1 MNIDVIQPNRDW
13 LHCSTSTATKR
24 SDNFDLFS
32 AASEV
37 KNRERVEE
45 FCRVSNRMEPDS
57 EAKQSGERITMP
69 ESELGRKEP
78 EASKEQPVK
87 KEVAENSHQMEGQQE
102 QGGTSCSQ
110 STGHS
115 PQEPAKVGTVGNKYR
130 TVADMVTDAG
140 VGGVL
145 HKRLLGAVNK
155 NKLKLV
161 DALMIESGRPGM
173 LTLVECEEPPYF
185 KCVLLEEHDPLFS
198 RREFAPARRSQQEAP
213 KEAVTLQTSMETE
226 KATVEEAVSKQKRK
240 DNEIERRRGRRMSR
254 VTSTVA
260 MSRGLDLLPVP
271 FVLVHRGARRTKRV
285 IKKVDSTMQKS

>member
-13 LHCSTSTATKR
+13 LHCSTSTAIKR

-145 HKRLLGAVNK
+145 QEIVRSSEQKQVEIGGRIDDRVREARNANTRGMRGAAIFQVCS
-155 NKLKLV
+155 V
-161 DALMIESGRPGM
+161 GRTRP
-173 LTLVECEEPPYF
+173 VI
-185 KCVLLEEHDPLFS
+185 
-198 RREFAPARRSQQEAP
+198 QQ
-213 KEAVTLQTSMETE
+213 KGVCTSTE
-226 KATVEEAVSKQKRK
+226 KSTRSAQGSCDVANKYGNGKSNGGGSSVKTEAKETTKS
-240 DNEIERRRGRRMSR
+240 NEG
-254 VTSTVA
+254 
-260 MSRGLDLLPVP
+260 
-271 FVLVHRGARRTKRV
+271 
-285 IKKVDSTMQKS
+285 VDDGCQG